1 MYEWI
6 NVLYFILFK
15 NIYEYVMFFFC
26 KNLELKLLIL
36 KFNVFFERYI
46 LWNIFVVRFLLG
58 KGEIYK
64 EWNKMIEE
72 IVYYVLSFGIFEI
85 KGIIF
90 V

>member
-46 LWNIFVVRFLLG
+46 L
-58 KGEIYK
+58 
-64 EWNKMIEE
+64 
-72 IVYYVLSFGIFEI
+72 
-85 KGIIF
+85 
-90 V
+90 